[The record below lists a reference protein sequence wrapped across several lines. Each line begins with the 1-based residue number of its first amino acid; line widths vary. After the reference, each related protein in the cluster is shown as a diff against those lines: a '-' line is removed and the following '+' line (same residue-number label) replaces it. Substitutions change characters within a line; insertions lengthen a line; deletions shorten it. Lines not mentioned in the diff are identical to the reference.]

1 MFALALRLIEHETE
15 QEAFDQLYTRY
26 RGLAFWV
33 AKGYHLSDSDAEDA
47 VQDAFFALAENFSKY
62 FSQKCPNWKSLIVTI
77 VKNKAIDIWRQN
89 QRRAGETFDEAIHS
103 QSKETLPEEFWGE
116 SPLTRCILRL
126 PERDQLFL
134 RLRHEHGFSNR
145 EMGEKRERKERRRK
159 LAHRAACLA
168 IAVVACGGCFL
179 GSNAQ
184 AREGLWGWIRD
195 SFEGSQNY
203 SFQST
208 PIPSGD
214 LPAYTMDVP
223 EEYHYVADQSI
234 QSAEYA
240 ALTYENDAG
249 NILAL
254 DYQYETE
261 NSSGSL
267 SVFADEED
275 VQKVTVN
282 GVSADLYV
290 GENEDSTS
298 IIVWMDPETTAL
310 LSVTGDL
317 PADELLALAETV
329 RPVK

>member
-1 MFALALRLIEHETE
+1 MISDERLKQAVHEAAEALDRSLPDPEACTYEPS
-15 QEAFDQLYTRY
+15 QEF
-26 RGLAFWV
+26 
-33 AKGYHLSDSDAEDA
+33 
-47 VQDAFFALAENFSKY
+47 
-62 FSQKCPNWKSLIVTI
+62 
-77 VKNKAIDIWRQN
+77 KARMQ
-89 QRRAGETFDEAIHS
+89 
-103 QSKETLPEEFWGE
+103 TL
-116 SPLTRCILRL
+116 
-126 PERDQLFL
+126 
-134 RLRHEHGFSNR
+134 
-145 EMGEKRERKERRRK
+145 MRERKERRRK

-168 IAVVACGGCFL
+168 VAVVACGGCFL

-290 GENEDSTS
+290 GEDEDSTS

>member
-1 MFALALRLIEHETE
+1 MTGKLMKYELRSMLRTFLPLWGVLLVVAFLNRFTLQAGSFARALHGVP
-15 QEAFDQLYTRY
+15 A
-26 RGLAFWV
+26 
-33 AKGYHLSDSDAEDA
+33 
-47 VQDAFFALAENFSKY
+47 
-62 FSQKCPNWKSLIVTI
+62 
-77 VKNKAIDIWRQN
+77 
-89 QRRAGETFDEAIHS
+89 
-103 QSKETLPEEFWGE
+103 TLLMVIYVIG
-116 SPLTRCILRL
+116 I
-126 PERDQLFL
+126 
-134 RLRHEHGFSNR
+134 
-145 EMGEKRERKERRRK
+145 M
-159 LAHRAACLA
+159 A

-223 EEYHYVADQSI
+223 EEYHYVTDQSI

-290 GENEDSTS
+290 GEDEDSTS

>member
-1 MFALALRLIEHETE
+1 MISDERLKQAVHEAAEALDRSLPDPEACTYEPSPEFKARMQALI
-15 QEAFDQLYTRY
+15 
-26 RGLAFWV
+26 
-33 AKGYHLSDSDAEDA
+33 
-47 VQDAFFALAENFSKY
+47 
-62 FSQKCPNWKSLIVTI
+62 
-77 VKNKAIDIWRQN
+77 
-89 QRRAGETFDEAIHS
+89 
-103 QSKETLPEEFWGE
+103 
-116 SPLTRCILRL
+116 
-126 PERDQLFL
+126 
-134 RLRHEHGFSNR
+134 R

-168 IAVVACGGCFL
+168 IAVVAW
-179 GSNAQ
+179 
-184 AREGLWGWIRD
+184 WGWIRD

>member
-1 MFALALRLIEHETE
+1 MISDERLKQAVHEAAEALDRSLPDPEACTYEPSPEFEARMQTLI
-15 QEAFDQLYTRY
+15 
-26 RGLAFWV
+26 
-33 AKGYHLSDSDAEDA
+33 
-47 VQDAFFALAENFSKY
+47 
-62 FSQKCPNWKSLIVTI
+62 
-77 VKNKAIDIWRQN
+77 
-89 QRRAGETFDEAIHS
+89 
-103 QSKETLPEEFWGE
+103 
-116 SPLTRCILRL
+116 
-126 PERDQLFL
+126 
-134 RLRHEHGFSNR
+134 R

-267 SVFADEED
+267 SVFADDED
-275 VQKVTVN
+275 VQEVTVN
-282 GVSADLYV
+282 GVSADLYM
-290 GENEDSTS
+290 GEDEDSTS
-298 IIVWMDPETTAL
+298 IVVWMDPETTAL

>member
-1 MFALALRLIEHETE
+1 M
-15 QEAFDQLYTRY
+15 
-26 RGLAFWV
+26 
-33 AKGYHLSDSDAEDA
+33 
-47 VQDAFFALAENFSKY
+47 
-62 FSQKCPNWKSLIVTI
+62 
-77 VKNKAIDIWRQN
+77 
-89 QRRAGETFDEAIHS
+89 
-103 QSKETLPEEFWGE
+103 
-116 SPLTRCILRL
+116 
-126 PERDQLFL
+126 
-134 RLRHEHGFSNR
+134 
-145 EMGEKRERKERRRK
+145 
-159 LAHRAACLA
+159 
-168 IAVVACGGCFL
+168 VACGGCFL

-234 QSAEYA
+234 QSTEYA

-275 VQKVTVN
+275 VQEVTVN

>member
-1 MFALALRLIEHETE
+1 MISEERLKQAVHEAAEALDRSLPDPEACTYEPSPEFEARMQTLI
-15 QEAFDQLYTRY
+15 
-26 RGLAFWV
+26 
-33 AKGYHLSDSDAEDA
+33 
-47 VQDAFFALAENFSKY
+47 
-62 FSQKCPNWKSLIVTI
+62 
-77 VKNKAIDIWRQN
+77 
-89 QRRAGETFDEAIHS
+89 
-103 QSKETLPEEFWGE
+103 
-116 SPLTRCILRL
+116 
-126 PERDQLFL
+126 
-134 RLRHEHGFSNR
+134 R
-145 EMGEKRERKERRRK
+145 EMGEKRERKERRRR

-298 IIVWMDPETTAL
+298 IIVWMDPEDPHAARPAADPGRLRRGAPHAGGRDRGIGHAGGGGSVRYTGPAHRLSTDRGCRPGQGGHRAGLRHHPGHGPEQRGLRRGGLFRHPGQPDRAL
-310 LSVTGDL
+310 DLSDHERPCTGRA
-317 PADELLALAETV
+317 PGGSHF
-329 RPVK
+329 

>member
-1 MFALALRLIEHETE
+1 MISEERLKRAVHEAAEALDRSLPDPEACTYEPSPEFEARMQTLI
-15 QEAFDQLYTRY
+15 
-26 RGLAFWV
+26 
-33 AKGYHLSDSDAEDA
+33 
-47 VQDAFFALAENFSKY
+47 
-62 FSQKCPNWKSLIVTI
+62 
-77 VKNKAIDIWRQN
+77 
-89 QRRAGETFDEAIHS
+89 
-103 QSKETLPEEFWGE
+103 
-116 SPLTRCILRL
+116 
-126 PERDQLFL
+126 
-134 RLRHEHGFSNR
+134 R

-254 DYQYETE
+254 DYLSMRRKTPPAVSASLPTRRTCRRSPSTASPPTSMWGRTRTAPVS
-261 NSSGSL
+261 SSGWTRRPQR
-267 SVFADEED
+267 F
-275 VQKVTVN
+275 
-282 GVSADLYV
+282 SA
-290 GENEDSTS
+290 
-298 IIVWMDPETTAL
+298 
-310 LSVTGDL
+310 
-317 PADELLALAETV
+317 
-329 RPVK
+329 

>member
-1 MFALALRLIEHETE
+1 
-15 QEAFDQLYTRY
+15 
-26 RGLAFWV
+26 
-33 AKGYHLSDSDAEDA
+33 
-47 VQDAFFALAENFSKY
+47 
-62 FSQKCPNWKSLIVTI
+62 
-77 VKNKAIDIWRQN
+77 
-89 QRRAGETFDEAIHS
+89 
-103 QSKETLPEEFWGE
+103 
-116 SPLTRCILRL
+116 
-126 PERDQLFL
+126 
-134 RLRHEHGFSNR
+134 
-145 EMGEKRERKERRRK
+145 
-159 LAHRAACLA
+159 
-168 IAVVACGGCFL
+168 
-179 GSNAQ
+179 
-184 AREGLWGWIRD
+184 
-195 SFEGSQNY
+195 
-203 SFQST
+203 
-208 PIPSGD
+208 
-214 LPAYTMDVP
+214 MDVP

-267 SVFADEED
+267 SVFANEED
-275 VQKVTVN
+275 VQEVTVN

-298 IIVWMDPETTAL
+298 IVVWMDPETTAL